1 MASGSRT
8 NVPALGVLVLLN
20 ALMAVIQTNIASL
33 NLPISIEFNQTLYGL
48 GLLSSGFFVAY
59 GLLELPGGLLA
70 FRTGAKKLLVIGG
83 LVTSVAALT
92 SAASP
97 SFDVLIVLRFLAGAG
112 LGLSFPPT
120 VVLLIR
126 NIRAGSTGLGASLV
140 ATSFSIGG
148 GIGVFG
154 WAVLSVILGW
164 RGSIFLGGALCL
176 IATAVASWLL
186 PADAPLTTPTQ
197 MMSNLRR
204 VIFNKEFMIISVAF
218 LGAGGGNTVVGSF
231 MVYYLEQHLRLN
243 ADTAGLIGG
252 LTYVLP
258 ILSSPFFGRM
268 YDRGYSEKTTLL
280 SSAILLG
287 LGMGVAALNSAL
299 SAVVSVLAV
308 GLATGIFF
316 TVGFS
321 TARDRSPVRE
331 MDSFTVGLADSFS
344 LVGSFLSPLYFS
356 VTVLDYGYSSAW
368 LMGGAVTVALAVP
381 LLLLDRRRIRP

>member
-1 MASGSRT
+1 M
-8 NVPALGVLVLLN
+8 N

-83 LVTSVAALT
+83 LVTSVAALV

-154 WAVLSVILGW
+154 WAVLRHLGLAGEHLP
-164 RGSIFLGGALCL
+164 RRRAVSHRYRRRKLAATGRRTANHADPNDVEPEEGHLQQGIHDNLGGLPRRRRREHGRRQL
-176 IATAVASWLL
+176 HGLL
-186 PADAPLTTPTQ
+186 P
-197 MMSNLRR
+197 
-204 VIFNKEFMIISVAF
+204 
-218 LGAGGGNTVVGSF
+218 
-231 MVYYLEQHLRLN
+231 
-243 ADTAGLIGG
+243 
-252 LTYVLP
+252 
-258 ILSSPFFGRM
+258 
-268 YDRGYSEKTTLL
+268 
-280 SSAILLG
+280 
-287 LGMGVAALNSAL
+287 
-299 SAVVSVLAV
+299 
-308 GLATGIFF
+308 
-316 TVGFS
+316 
-321 TARDRSPVRE
+321 
-331 MDSFTVGLADSFS
+331 
-344 LVGSFLSPLYFS
+344 
-356 VTVLDYGYSSAW
+356 
-368 LMGGAVTVALAVP
+368 
-381 LLLLDRRRIRP
+381 